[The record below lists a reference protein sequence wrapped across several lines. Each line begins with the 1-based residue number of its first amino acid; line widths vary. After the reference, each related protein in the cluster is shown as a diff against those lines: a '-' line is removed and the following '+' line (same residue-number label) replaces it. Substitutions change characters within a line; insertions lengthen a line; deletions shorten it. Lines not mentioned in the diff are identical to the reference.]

1 MVKLLSAGGSD
12 AGDAVILDHGV
23 GEQLGAHR
31 VEIGIGHVV
40 GDLKLE
46 KAAGAHVGDAR
57 KAQSLQRMVDRLA
70 LRVEHPRFE
79 RSEEH
84 TSELQ
89 SLMRISYAVFALKNN
104 ISPTSA
110 NIRRTEHHHHNNH
123 TQIVTPSHT
132 SFQHKT
138 HSQ

>member
-1 MVKLLSAGGSD
+1 MKSVPSGRSLSRCQTIAGARPVTVSSATAMSRSQLEPGKTMTAVFMVKLLWAGGSD

-57 KAQSLQRMVDRLA
+57 KAQSLQRMVDR
-70 LRVEHPRFE
+70 
-79 RSEEH
+79 SEEH

-89 SLMRISYAVFALKNN
+89 SLMRTSYAVFCLKNTKN
-104 ISPTSA
+104 
-110 NIRRTEHHHHNNH
+110 
-123 TQIVTPSHT
+123 
-132 SFQHKT
+132 K
-138 HSQ
+138 